1 MRNYCKEYRLTEKNP
16 FAAVPWSEDFLAC
29 TAELVEHFIKEK
41 HVAMQ
46 DIVLVF
52 PNIRPKRYLTAR
64 YKEKSART
72 GSVCLLPQMYTN
84 TEFYGLCLQHFER
97 GLPLFSEQSALDS
110 YALLFEAVKTIRRQK
125 QYSHFSSVLADNADS
140 LLTDF
145 GDMFKDGD
153 LQLAKFFP
161 WASSL
166 YALFEECFHE
176 LVLPQN
182 IRYAGGEVS
191 LFAQSLLAELEEIFA
206 AYTAAMQKNMRTTP
220 AYGLFR
226 TAKYVQALSRYENGE
241 TVDTSF
247 IPFLE
252 KQDYASYF
260 AEFMPKRLRGKVIVF
275 AGFVRPSKAEEV
287 ILRYFWERG
296 ACISLHTDPNLAL
309 SKLGSAKQK
318 VHYSCT
324 EHKKWAESWQA
335 DLYALPAVKTEKAK
349 ISFLPAYDVHS
360 QLAELKKDIK
370 PCLDS
375 MQERDDFCAVV
386 LPSSSLLMP
395 VLHELPKKNINISL
409 GYPVARTLLWQ
420 FAELV
425 FRLQKNKKQTE
436 NPDSEYLTED
446 VLALLQH
453 PYTKMLLGNAEN
465 VQSPNFDGSAEKQH
479 AFSAEDFAAWRKVL
493 YHAQKELGSKGIYVN
508 LQEFLTEKVFD
519 LDNVKLDYTL
529 SDDLFRFVDEFFEH
543 TVFSW
548 EEVKTMREVGERLN
562 VLALFLINFGAD
574 VWRRFPLDRE
584 AMARFVQNTVPS
596 LMQNGLSEEPLPLK
610 ALFGIAEEH
619 IAAERVPFEADPLT
633 GLQVLGLLETRLLR
647 FDHVFI
653 PECTESALPGMQKQ
667 DELMPDSLRT
677 MLGLPDR
684 QSKERIIAHAFYRL
698 IHGAKYVWCYWQEGV
713 QSSEIQSSKSV
724 RSRFIEELVW
734 EREKQEQAKREQ
746 DRDTEILRKTECS
759 PKAPKRREKKNLV
772 ISGEIFKTL
781 EKQLGFGLFAS
792 GLNTFLQCPV
802 RFYYQYV
809 AKIRQQEECG
819 LGDNRPEFGSRMHAL
834 LNKSYAGAKKIRY
847 TEENFAKLM
856 ADFHTVFSKDNWQEC
871 LAPDSYFMLQQS
883 GKYFLEKFWQEEAE
897 KNIEIVELEHE
908 FSHTVSHPAFSVPV
922 KFAGVADRVDKRGDS
937 YWIVDYKTNSNT
949 KKQIKLWNRPEFFE
963 DLQELNKNWDSR
975 RAREALEV
983 LAEEMPDIQLPL
995 YLYLFAKSFAAQGN
1009 RVTKKTKINASW
1021 IFLAERGKEDEFAL
1035 VDAKLAKS
1043 EDGVW
1048 DMACAIRDNYMEIV
1062 LHFILNYMA
1071 CEKEWPCRENKYCPD
1086 CPYREFC

>member
-16 FAAVPWSEDFLAC
+16 FVLVPWSEDFLAR
-29 TAELVEHFIKEK
+29 TADLAEHFIREK
-41 HVAMQ
+41 QIALQ

-64 YKEKSART
+64 YKEKSAQT
-72 GSVCLLPQMYTN
+72 GTVCLLPQMYTN
-84 TEFYGLCLQHFER
+84 TEFYGLCLRHFER

-110 YALLFEAVKTIRRQK
+110 YAMLFDAVKKIRRQK
-125 QYSHFSSVLADNADS
+125 QYSHFSSVLADGADS

-153 LQLAKFFP
+153 LQPAKFFP

-166 YALFEECFHE
+166 HALFEECFHE

-182 IRYAGGEVS
+182 IRCAGGEVS
-191 LFAQSLLAELEEIFA
+191 LFAQSLLAELEEIFT
-206 AYTAAMQKNMRTTP
+206 AYTDSMQKNMRTTP

-226 TAKYVQALSRYENGE
+226 TAGYVQAFSQYQRGEN
-241 TVDTSF
+241 VDTSF
-247 IPFLE
+247 VPFLE
-252 KQDYASYF
+252 KQDYAPYF
-260 AEFMPKRLRGKVIVF
+260 AEFMPKRLRGKLIIF
-275 AGFVRPSKAEEV
+275 AGFVRPAKAEEV

-309 SKLGSAKQK
+309 SKFGFERQK
-318 VHYSCT
+318 VHYSCAD
-324 EHKKWAESWQA
+324 HKKWAERWKA
-335 DLYALPAVKTEKAK
+335 DFYALPVTKRKKTQ

-360 QLAELKKDIK
+360 QLAELKKDIQ

-375 MQERDDFCAVV
+375 LQERDDFCAVV

-425 FRLQKNKKQTE
+425 FRLQKNKRQTE
-436 NPDSEYLTED
+436 NSDCEYLTED

-453 PYTKMLLGNAEN
+453 PYTKMLLGNTDIEPSLNSAG
-465 VQSPNFDGSAEKQH
+465 SDGKTPY
-479 AFSAEDFAAWRKVL
+479 AFSAEDFGTWRKVL
-493 YHAQKELGSKGIYVN
+493 YHAQNELRSEGICVN
-508 LQEFLTEKVFD
+508 LQEFLTEKIFD
-519 LDNVKLDYTL
+519 LDNAKLNYTL
-529 SDDLFRFVDEFFEH
+529 SDTLFRFVDRFFELA
-543 TVFSW
+543 VFSW
-548 EEVKTMREVGERLN
+548 EDVKTMRDTGERLN
-562 VLALFLINFGAD
+562 SLALFLINFGAE

-596 LMQNGLSEEPLPLK
+596 LMQNALAEEPLPLK
-610 ALFGIAEEH
+610 ALFGIVEEH

-653 PECTESALPGMQKQ
+653 PECTENVLPGMQKQ
-667 DELMPDSLRT
+667 DELMPDSLRI

-684 QSKERIIAHAFYRL
+684 QSRERIIAHAFYRL
-698 IHGAKYVWCYWQEGV
+698 IHGAEKVFCYWQEGV

-734 EREKQEQAKREQ
+734 EREKEKQSRKELDKK
-746 DRDTEILRKTECS
+746 EILRKTACN
-759 PKAPKRREKKNLV
+759 PKAPQRREKKNLAV
-772 ISGEIFKTL
+772 SAEIFKAL
-781 EKQLGFGLFAS
+781 EKTLGRGLFAS
-792 GLNTFLQCPV
+792 GLNMFLQCPV

-809 AKIRQQEECG
+809 AGIRQPEERG

-834 LNKSYAGAKKIRY
+834 LKKHYAGAKKINY
-847 TEENFAKLM
+847 SKENFAKLM
-856 ADFHTVFSKDNWQEC
+856 TEFHAVFSKDNWEEC

-883 GKYFLEKFWQEEAE
+883 GKYFLEKFWREEAE

-908 FSHTVSHPAFSVPV
+908 FSHAVSHGAFSVPV
-922 KFAGVADRVDKRGDS
+922 KFAGVADRVDKRGGS
-937 YWIVDYKTNSNT
+937 YWIVDYKTNRKNR
-949 KKQIKLWNRPEFFE
+949 KQIKLWTNAEFFE
-963 DLQELNKNWDSR
+963 NLQELNKKWDSQ
-975 RAREALEV
+975 RAREALET

-995 YLYLFAKSFAAQGN
+995 YLYLFAKSFAAQGSK
-1009 RVTKKTKINASW
+1009 VTEQTKINASW
-1021 IFLAERGKEDEFAL
+1021 IFLAERGKEGELAL
-1035 VDAKLAKS
+1035 VDEKLAGS

-1048 DMACAIRDNYMEIV
+1048 DMAFAIREKYMEIV
-1062 LHFILNYMA
+1062 LQFILNYMA
-1071 CEKEWPCRENKYCPD
+1071 EEKEWHCRENKYCPD
-1086 CPYREFC
+1086 CPYRDFC